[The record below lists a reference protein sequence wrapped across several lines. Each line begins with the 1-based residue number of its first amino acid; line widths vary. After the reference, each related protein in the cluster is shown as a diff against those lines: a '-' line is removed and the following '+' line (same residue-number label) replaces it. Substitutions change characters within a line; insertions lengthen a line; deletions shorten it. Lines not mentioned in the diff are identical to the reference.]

1 MGAVSPVIRLSPG
14 RDTVVDSTGVLQVH
28 VQVVDLARLRLV
40 DLLVLDA
47 QFSFSPVA
55 PNDSVL
61 DASFPFAL
69 SRFKHT
75 TFRYYVRASDIFDHE
90 TVSDTVAVTVR

>member
-47 QFSFSPVA
+47 
-55 PNDSVL
+55 
-61 DASFPFAL
+61 SFPFAL